1 MYNVNNWRIKKNMN
15 VLLEIW
21 KDKLSDYVIMDYILK
36 IWVTVLLVMV
46 VLGLGAIISHI
57 IMNPSAIDNATFG
70 IFDTLGS

>member
-1 MYNVNNWRIKKNMN
+1 MN

-36 IWVTVLLVMV
+36 IWVTGLLVMV
-46 VLGLGAIISHI
+46 VLGLGTIISHI

>member
-1 MYNVNNWRIKKNMN
+1 MN

-46 VLGLGAIISHI
+46 VLGLGVIISHI

>member
-1 MYNVNNWRIKKNMN
+1 MN

-46 VLGLGAIISHI
+46 VLGLGTIISHI